1 MTAIDP
7 QVLRQVSLFAGLSA
21 EDLAALA
28 GDLQRRHY
36 ARGQVIFR
44 QGDPGVSLYLIEE
57 GTIKIAVSTPGGKGL
72 VLRIMGPRDFF
83 GELSLLD
90 GEPRSADAVAQSAC
104 QLLLLQREDFL
115 RFVEA
120 RPGVAKGLLASV
132 SRRLRY
138 TTQQVQDA
146 AFLDVPARLA
156 RVILELAQA
165 YSQPGDEKLAVAPR
179 PTQAELAEMV
189 GATRESVNKW
199 LGLYERQGLI
209 RRESGAL
216 VIVQPD
222 GLRKR
227 IY

>member
-1 MTAIDP
+1 MTSIDP
-7 QVLRQVSLFAGLSA
+7 QVLRQVSLFASLSA
-21 EDLAALA
+21 DDLAALA
-28 GDLQRRHY
+28 GDMQRRHY

-44 QGDPGVSLYLIEE
+44 QGDPGVSLYLVEQ
-57 GTIKIAVSTPGGKGL
+57 GTVKISVSTPGGKAL
-72 VLRIMGPRDFF
+72 ILRLMGPRDFF

-90 GEPRSADAVAQSAC
+90 GEARSADAVAQMEC

-115 RFVEA
+115 RFIEA
-120 RPGVAKGLLASV
+120 RPGVAKDLLASV

-156 RVILELAQA
+156 RIILELAQA
-165 YSQPGDEKLAVAPR
+165 RALPGEAGTAIAPR

-209 RRESGAL
+209 RREAGAL
-216 VIVQPD
+216 VIAQPEE
-222 GLRKR
+222 LRKR

>member
-1 MTAIDP
+1 MTDLDP
-7 QVLRQVSLFAGLSA
+7 LVLRQVSLFASLA
-21 EDLAALA
+21 PDDLAVLA
-28 GDLQRRHY
+28 GNLQRRRY

-44 QGDPGVSLYLIEE
+44 QGDAGASLYLIEE
-57 GTIKIAVSTPGGKGL
+57 GLVKIAVSTPGGKAL
-72 VLRIMGPRDFF
+72 VLRLLGPRDFF

-90 GEPRSADAVAQSAC
+90 GEPRSADAIAHEDC
-104 QLLLLQREDFL
+104 RLLLLQREDFL

-120 RPGVAKGLLASV
+120 RPGVAKGLLATV

-156 RVILELAQA
+156 RVLLELAHIPA
-165 YSQPGDEKLAVAPR
+165 GLADDQLIDPR

-199 LGLYERQGLI
+199 LGVYEREGLI
-209 RRESGAL
+209 QRQRGAIR
-216 VIVQPD
+216 VVRPD
-222 GLRKR
+222 ALRKR